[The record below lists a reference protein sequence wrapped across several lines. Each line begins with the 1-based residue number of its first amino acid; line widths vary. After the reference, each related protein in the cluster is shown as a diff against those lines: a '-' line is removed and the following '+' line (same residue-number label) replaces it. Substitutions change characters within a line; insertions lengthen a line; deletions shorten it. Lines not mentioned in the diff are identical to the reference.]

1 MTLIARPDTRLLV
14 IDANVA
20 RLESTSAALASIG
33 ASVLTATTVPQAMT
47 VLREHAPD
55 LALVEARVGDIDGV
69 AIAGALRQEP
79 REDEKLPILM
89 LADSAPD
96 ARALARAGEAGV
108 VDVVLRPVE
117 PHILVNKVG
126 LVLRFQSER
135 RRLRADLARI
145 ERLQHANEQMVAG
158 LIHDLRTPL
167 MAINL
172 SAEVAMA
179 RTHEDSVQQAGR
191 RIRASTIRMS
201 RLFDHLL
208 NLSRVGSEVH
218 DLACRSGNLRD
229 AVTAVVADAQ
239 RARPDAR
246 FEVSEEGDFNG
257 SFDPDLVARSVR
269 NLVTTALE
277 HAANGE
283 AIAIRLDGSH
293 RDRVWLMVS
302 IGAVIP
308 AELQEA
314 MFVPGPS
321 TAGREVPGFGLGLH
335 AIDGFVRA
343 HGGSVVGRS
352 RAPEGTVFELLLPRD
367 AMGTA

>member
-14 IDANVA
+14 VDANVV
-20 RLESTSAALASIG
+20 RLESTCAALASVG
-33 ASVLTATTVPQAMT
+33 ASLLTATTVPQAMT
-47 VLREHAPD
+47 ALREHAPD
-55 LALVEARVGDIDGV
+55 LALVESRVGDIDGV
-69 AIAGALRQEP
+69 AIAGALRQDP
-79 REDEKLPILM
+79 RDGEKLPVLM

-96 ARALARAGEAGV
+96 ARSLARAGEAGV
-108 VDVVLRPVE
+108 VDVVMRPVE
-117 PHILVNKVG
+117 PHVLVNKVG
-126 LVLRFQSER
+126 LILRFQGER
-135 RRLRADLARI
+135 RRLRADLART
-145 ERLQHANEQMVAG
+145 ERLLQVNEQMVAG

-172 SAEVAMA
+172 SAEVAVA
-179 RTHEDSVQQAGR
+179 RTQEDPVQQAGR

-208 NLSRVGSEVH
+208 NLSRVGADVHEV
-218 DLACRSGNLRD
+218 ACRSGNLLD
-229 AVTAVVADAQ
+229 VVSAAVADAQ
-239 RARPDAR
+239 HARPDAR
-246 FEVSEEGDFNG
+246 FEVSQEGDFNG
-257 SFDPDLVARSVR
+257 SFDPDLVGRSVR
-269 NLVTTALE
+269 SLLVTALE
-277 HAANGE
+277 HAVAGE
-283 AIAIRLDGSH
+283 AVAVRLDGSH
-293 RDRVWLMVS
+293 RDRLWLMVS

-308 AELQEA
+308 PEVQEG

-367 AMGTA
+367 ARGTA